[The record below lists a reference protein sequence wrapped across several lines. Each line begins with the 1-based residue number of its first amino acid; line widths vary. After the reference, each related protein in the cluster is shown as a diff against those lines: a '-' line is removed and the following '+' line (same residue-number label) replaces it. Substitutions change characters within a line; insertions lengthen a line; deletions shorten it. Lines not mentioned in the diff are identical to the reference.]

1 MIRAGCSK
9 KWSFVRQLPVAY
21 QPHHITCEMSGFA
34 EMKPM
39 CPEPT
44 YAALYSSVRARRS
57 RRASLLLQGPR
68 LVRRALCFCRVD
80 HGLCPLSSSRCQ
92 PPAHHIQSIMPTV
105 YYTTRPRKTANDAKL
120 GLDEMLLLKGS
131 DGFPEGDF
139 EWALKN
145 MLEVWVTPLRMWRKQ
160 ICNNQVV
167 KGALAE
173 VLQQRFQA
181 ECLQLYDLAGSHKD
195 SEQRL

>member
-1 MIRAGCSK
+1 M
-9 KWSFVRQLPVAY
+9 RQLPVAY

-131 DGFPEGDF
+131 DGF
-139 EWALKN
+139 LK
-145 MLEVWVTPLRMWRKQ
+145 EISSGPSRICLRS
-160 ICNNQVV
+160 
-167 KGALAE
+167 
-173 VLQQRFQA
+173 
-181 ECLQLYDLAGSHKD
+181 GSHHCACGANKFATT
-195 SEQRL
+195 RW